1 MMFWFCSLI
10 LCKITDFPR
19 NDKTIGQENVLL
31 KPEIALE
38 RQLSV
43 RNTMKGVWAE
53 QRNVFLTNCHI
64 FVHFCDTLIFQDYE
78 KKAV

>member
-1 MMFWFCSLI
+1 M
-10 LCKITDFPR
+10 
-19 NDKTIGQENVLL
+19 LL

-78 KKAV
+78 KKGGLRRIFMLISVNCRIFAQNGKIS